1 MTKIRIGILNGDFSQ
16 EDVAEINGLLRE
28 LSANMKTVGRDDIS
42 SDVRGGV
49 LFVAREDVE
58 NQKGKIVGIASL
70 VPYTKLSGTVARV
83 EDVVVAESHRGQGIG
98 RELMEAALA
107 YEWPKNA
114 NVPAMIELTSNPSR
128 IAGNKLYQ
136 TLGFEKYDTNVYRMK
151 YKGLV

>member
-1 MTKIRIGILNGDFSQ
+1 MKKIRIGILNGDFSKD
-16 EDVAEINGLLRE
+16 EVEEINGLLHE
-28 LSANMKTVGRDDIS
+28 LSANMKPVGAEEIS
-42 SDVRGGV
+42 AVIQGGV

-70 VPYTKLSGTVARV
+70 IPYAKLSGTVARV
-83 EDVVVAESHRGQGIG
+83 EDVVVAESHRGRGIG

-107 YEWPKNA
+107 YEWPKDA
-114 NVPAMIELTSNPSR
+114 TKPAMIELTSNPSR
-128 IAGNKLYQ
+128 IAANKLYQ